1 MEPDQVSIIDTP
13 DVGEAHPAPAK
24 SPCIDDLGYS
34 AATEDDSGK
43 IHPHFIATTRSATT
57 ISDVVDTF
65 LSNIKVSC
73 CSYSRHHLWSEKP
86 HYTPSTGTSNI
97 QSCVLAS
104 SRLRWPQYSMYWAR
118 SEPGRH
124 RRKTLLLQYRLPLE
138 ANKT

>member
-73 CSYSRHHLWSEKP
+73 YSYR
-86 HYTPSTGTSNI
+86 GTTYG
-97 QSCVLAS
+97 
-104 SRLRWPQYSMYWAR
+104 PR
-118 SEPGRH
+118 SH
-124 RRKTLLLQYRLPLE
+124 ITLLPQDFLTFKAAFWRRVV
-138 ANKT
+138 